1 MEKWRS
7 VMKKYPLWAT
17 VLRLTEG
24 GLAEPHVLVPVSLL
38 EKAMDALQASQE
50 HADMLNTA
58 RFEALPQ
65 ESARGVAGCGEGEMI
80 TRSR

>member
-1 MEKWRS
+1 MTMDKWRS

-65 ESARGVAGCGEGEMI
+65 EVQEALRDAVKVE
-80 TRSR
+80 